1 MAPRAERDRG
11 VVGAVEMLYLLLFGL
26 AAILFI
32 GYLGRLHAAGVQV
45 AHASQAAARLASQA
59 PSSAA
64 AESAARGA
72 VEESSLA
79 SRCDG
84 ALATSMSWIPSA
96 SGTWRGGSVTVEI
109 SCTVD
114 NGELAGLWAPGS
126 RTIAASDTQPVDRY
140 QR

>member
-64 AESAARGA
+64 AESAAWRRRGVLPRIA
-72 VEESSLA
+72 LRWGARDVDELDPLRERDLA
-79 SRCDG
+79 RRVRDRRDQ
-84 ALATSMSWIPSA
+84 LH
-96 SGTWRGGSVTVEI
+96 GG
-109 SCTVD
+109 
-114 NGELAGLWAPGS
+114 
-126 RTIAASDTQPVDRY
+126 